1 MGGWERTFPSR
12 AVWFTS
18 ALGLGKD
25 TPYALCFSLPRR
37 KGVAPVDDTATTVVG
52 IFVDDPLTSRILGV
66 LLKGAGYEAHILG
79 EAAVLEDPSTALAG
93 VDLVLFMPLLGDER
107 KDQLLGVIKGD
118 QATAAVPVLTLSPD
132 LEAELDERTAS
143 VLPWPWST
151 EALVRAI
158 ERTVHA
164 PDGGEPS

>member
-1 MGGWERTFPSR
+1 M
-12 AVWFTS
+12 
-18 ALGLGKD
+18 
-25 TPYALCFSLPRR
+25 
-37 KGVAPVDDTATTVVG
+37 DDTATTVVG
-52 IFVDDPLTSRILGV
+52 IFVDDPLTSRILG
-66 LLKGAGYEAHILG
+66 LLLEGAGYEAHILE

-93 VDLVLFMPLLGDER
+93 VDLVLLMPLLGDER
-107 KDQLLGVIKGD
+107 KEQLLGVMKGE
-118 QATAAVPVLTLSPD
+118 QATADVPVLRLSTD
-132 LEAELDERTAS
+132 LEAELDERTDS